1 MILGN
6 EAIPKELSNQG
17 SFANLSKT
25 FYKERFPLSEYIR
38 QKPNILT
45 KPNVL
50 TLNTQKCGCLPT
62 QITSSRPRLKMNI
75 PTQER
80 CLVKMPLLDFIT
92 LQLRYLTSRKGVCN
106 NWTLKR
112 WSLTNLRC
120 TKHDKCVLLRFN
132 IRHRWVS
139 APTLCT
145 YWTRRAA
152 ASFKALWSR
161 RPLERPRAYV
171 ARWVTFHEL
180 KTATENE

>member
-38 QKPNILT
+38 QKSNILT

-80 CLVKMPLLDFIT
+80 CLVKMPLPDFIT
-92 LQLRYLTSRKGVCN
+92 LQLRYLTSRKGGLGVI
-106 NWTLKR
+106 TL
-112 WSLTNLRC
+112 SLQQLNTEKMKLN
-120 TKHDKCVLLRFN
+120 KPSMHQ
-132 IRHRWVS
+132 
-139 APTLCT
+139 
-145 YWTRRAA
+145 
-152 ASFKALWSR
+152 
-161 RPLERPRAYV
+161 
-171 ARWVTFHEL
+171 AR
-180 KTATENE
+180 